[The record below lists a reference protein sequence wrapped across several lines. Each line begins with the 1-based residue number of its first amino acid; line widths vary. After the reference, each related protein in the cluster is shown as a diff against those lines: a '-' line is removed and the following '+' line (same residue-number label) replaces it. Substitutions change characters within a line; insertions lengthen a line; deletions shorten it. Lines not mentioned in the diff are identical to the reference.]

1 MRVIKRIFAIGTL
14 LTVLI
19 LPAKVSRITQ
29 SKVFVVTPNG
39 NEWSYRA
46 DSPDLQVGDRLIIE
60 FSENGEIL
68 NAW

>member
-1 MRVIKRIFAIGTL
+1 MRAKLIMIIAVIFLAARVTR
-14 LTVLI
+14 V
-19 LPAKVSRITQ
+19 TQ
-29 SKVFVVTPNG
+29 TAVYVVTPNG
-39 NEWSYRA
+39 NEWAYRA

>member
-1 MRVIKRIFAIGTL
+1 MRVKLIMII
-14 LTVLI
+14 TVII
-19 LPAKVSRITQ
+19 LAARVTRVTQ
-29 SKVFVVTPNG
+29 TAVYVVTPNG